1 MDGPGIMSSD
11 ILGIELGR
19 RVIRGVRLDQ
29 YRAELTAVAE
39 CELFR
44 EGLSAEGIIDV
55 SVVGPVLEDL
65 LTRLKV
71 TDRSRVRIGFSVG
84 PRNSGVGSGPA
95 MAGWLEQQAKNLREN
110 MQCAGGLGVAFV
122 PSRAVDAAIK
132 LSRDGGIDLARLD
145 LAPVAA
151 ARAIGTQ
158 VDDRICLGS
167 GHGWQARMRDLEV
180 LEAKEN
186 LHVGFDD
193 PMTLVDAKGN
203 PRSIERYGWVEM
215 SPGLEQAGGM
225 NMAQMA
231 VAVGVAIGIAY
242 SSPADLLQSKLVP
255 GEPDESAVDPA
266 LAHLVGLEVSP
277 EATLRLQPP
286 AKPQLPQHKSARR
299 EARQTPEASHAAVR
313 RATTQEIV
321 DAVLVTESELGS
333 DETGPEVATGTGT
346 AAGAEAQPQLPANSL
361 EVETSATV
369 SQDAAL
375 LVGNGAAQEPQLVVE
390 LEELE
395 GGSAFAFEPELE
407 PELQQQLA
415 LQAELQRQSEPG
427 FEVEF
432 EQQLAAEA
440 DLDDEATYEDD
451 LDRPA
456 ERSQAAGD
464 SSDMI
469 DMFSPDTEVDHMMGR
484 RERRLTVD
492 ILIALL
498 VVAAVAAAVYFFVL

>member
-193 PMTLVDAKGN
+193 PMTLVDTRGN

-242 SSPADLLQSKLVP
+242 SSPADLLQSKLIP
-255 GEPDESAVDPA
+255 GGPDESAVDPA

-286 AKPQLPQHKSARR
+286 AKPQLPQHTSARR
-299 EARQTPEASHAAVR
+299 AARQTPEASHAAVR
-313 RATTQEIV
+313 GTTTEDIV
-321 DAVLVTESELGS
+321 DAVLVNETELES
-333 DETGPEVATGTGT
+333 PEQQT
-346 AAGAEAQPQLPANSL
+346 AAGGEQS
-361 EVETSATV
+361 SAFAL
-369 SQDAAL
+369 AA
-375 LVGNGAAQEPQLVVE
+375 GTMEPQLVVE
-390 LEELE
+390 LDQLDGASEP
-395 GGSAFAFEPELE
+395 AFEPELE
-407 PELQQQLA
+407 PELRQQLE

-432 EQQLAAEA
+432 EQQLEAEA
-440 DLDDEATYEDD
+440 SLGHEVDYEDD
-451 LDRPA
+451 A
-456 ERSQAAGD
+456 SQDLQETQADHGD
-464 SSDMI
+464 SELI
-469 DMFSPDTEVDHMMGR
+469 DMFSPETEVRHMMGR

-492 ILIALL
+492 IVIALL
-498 VVAAVAAAVYFFVL
+498 VVAAVAAAIYFFVL

>member
-193 PMTLVDAKGN
+193 PMTLVDTKGY

-255 GEPDESAVDPA
+255 GEPDESTVDPA

-286 AKPQLPQHKSARR
+286 AKPQLPQHTSARR
-299 EARQTPEASHAAVR
+299 TARETPEASHAAVR
-313 RATTQEIV
+313 ASTTQDIV
-321 DAVLVTESELGS
+321 DAVLVTEAELGS
-333 DETGPEVATGTGT
+333 TDQETAVDDGAVALEAGTI
-346 AAGAEAQPQLPANSL
+346 
-361 EVETSATV
+361 
-369 SQDAAL
+369 
-375 LVGNGAAQEPQLVVE
+375 EPQLVVE
-390 LEELE
+390 LDQLDAGPEPT
-395 GGSAFAFEPELE
+395 FAPDLE
-407 PELQQQLA
+407 PELRQQLE

-427 FEVEF
+427 FEVEY
-432 EQQLAAEA
+432 EQQLEA
-440 DLDDEATYEDD
+440 DAAQEHNVDFDRHDAYEDD
-451 LDRPA
+451 RGGQDVQQSRA
-456 ERSQAAGD
+456 DGGD
-464 SSDMI
+464 SELI

-492 ILIALL
+492 IAIALM
-498 VVAAVAAAVYFFVL
+498 VVAAVAAAIYFFVL